1 MPPPN
6 KNTEIGDKLLQEN
19 WAAPTRT
26 QNVEEPTT
34 NRPPPAPEE
43 VIARQTKIDPWDL
56 VKDKRFRV
64 DLSKLLRDEVSTDPE
79 QETVQN
85 RHAVRY
91 LLFDNYFDYLCT
103 GELES
108 IGVPRLDG
116 QEQAMYFLFYRFS
129 YGYGYSACPMS
140 EATLMGRL
148 DWVRKHVKRVRQR
161 LLDKKVIEELKEF
174 PDSTG
179 FSGKIPGY

>member
-1 MPPPN
+1 VPPPN

-64 DLSKLLRDEVSTDPE
+64 DLSKLLRDEVSTDYTAP
-79 QETVQN
+79 
-85 RHAVRY
+85 H
-91 LLFDNYFDYLCT
+91 
-103 GELES
+103 
-108 IGVPRLDG
+108 
-116 QEQAMYFLFYRFS
+116 
-129 YGYGYSACPMS
+129 
-140 EATLMGRL
+140 
-148 DWVRKHVKRVRQR
+148 
-161 LLDKKVIEELKEF
+161 
-174 PDSTG
+174 
-179 FSGKIPGY
+179 